1 MSNRRPAH
9 EALLEATGELTYAQG
24 ITATGVDAIAAR
36 AGVTKRTL
44 YQHFGSKDGLV
55 AESLS
60 SRSERS
66 LPALEAA
73 ARSRAEETGEPAI
86 LALFDV
92 IEHAL
97 RTRAPAGCAFINASL
112 EVGRPDH
119 PVREAALAHL
129 LGREQLVHQLV
140 AETGAGDP
148 DLAAQVALLVD
159 AAYAVGGSRRDP
171 GAATRAK
178 AAAAT
183 LLSARA
189 GS

>member
-1 MSNRRPAH
+1 MSNRRTAH
-9 EALLEATGELTYAQG
+9 EALLGATGELTYAQG
-24 ITATGVDAIAAR
+24 ITATGVDAIASS

-44 YQHFGSKDGLV
+44 YQHFGSKDALV

-73 ARSRAEETGEPAI
+73 ARSRSEKTGEPAI

-97 RTRAPAGCAFINASL
+97 RTRAKAGCAFINASL
-112 EVGRPDH
+112 EIGRPDH

-129 LGREQLVHQLV
+129 LGREQLVHKLV
-140 AETGAGDP
+140 AETGVEDP

-159 AAYAVGGSRRDP
+159 GAYAVGGSRRDP
-171 GAATRAK
+171 SAATRAK

-183 LLSARA
+183 LLSAQA
-189 GS
+189 DS